1 MKRLTE
7 ETIYTYD
14 ANGSQLTKT
23 TDEKTEINTYN
34 AVNQLVGFTDGE
46 TTASYTYNADGLR
59 ASKTV
64 DGETVKHVWDGAKQI
79 IADVKNGAFYEADC
93 YIRGTN
99 LVAKYNYVNGAK
111 SEYTYYTQ
119 NAHGDVV
126 NLTDTD
132 GIVIKTY
139 KYDAFGVEKNIDDA
153 DTNAFRYCGEYYDSE
168 TGTIYLRARHYNPS
182 NGRFTQ
188 RDSFAGK
195 QGDPLSLNLYTYCH
209 NNPVYYSDPSGNF
222 AIALPALA
230 LAAAAV
236 VVVSTTAIVV
246 SNNPQAQQSFNEM
259 TYDVERGFKDLVDS
273 SKRVLNKV
281 KTWGKSLTAKAKNT
295 YETAKTVAT
304 VAGTSIIA
312 STIASTAKTF
322 DWINQFSQVKKV
334 KKRLT
339 KQ

>member
-1 MKRLTE
+1 MQNPYRKR
-7 ETIYTYD
+7 Y
-14 ANGSQLTKT
+14 NG
-23 TDEKTEINTYN
+23 IN
-34 AVNQLVGFTDGE
+34 
-46 TTASYTYNADGLR
+46 
-59 ASKTV
+59 
-64 DGETVKHVWDGAKQI
+64 
-79 IADVKNGAFYEADC
+79 
-93 YIRGTN
+93 
-99 LVAKYNYVNGAK
+99 
-111 SEYTYYTQ
+111 
-119 NAHGDVV
+119 
-126 NLTDTD
+126 
-132 GIVIKTY
+132 
-139 KYDAFGVEKNIDDA
+139 
-153 DTNAFRYCGEYYDSE
+153 TNAFRYCGEYYDKE
-168 TGTIYLRARHYNPS
+168 TGTIYLRARYYNPS

-209 NNPVYYSDPSGNF
+209 NNPIVGVDPSGNF

-334 KKRLT
+334 KKRLI